1 MTKTG
6 CYLCA
11 AIYACEGLILLVTI
25 ELKCF
30 FNNRSEIFL
39 FIYMN
44 STREGN
50 HFCCEHSVDVA
61 AFWRHQTICGVEN
74 SNPTLGHRTEANAFR
89 ALAPTAVNVCP
100 LGRFFEGPG
109 LVTSDTLVGETYYIN
124 VRTYDHE
131 GTQIITAKLKLTAI
145 EDPDE
150 EYGRME
156 KVMFYGDGEDVSRFM
171 TIELIEYDYS
181 DVYKFDEYYESR

>member
-11 AIYACEGLILLVTI
+11 AIYACEGLILLVTT

-30 FNNRSEIFL
+30 FNNRSEIIL
-39 FIYMN
+39 FIDMN

-74 SNPTLGHRTEANAFR
+74 RSRNMIK
-89 ALAPTAVNVCP
+89 
-100 LGRFFEGPG
+100 FFLLILPCCSEI
-109 LVTSDTLVGETYYIN
+109 SFQ
-124 VRTYDHE
+124 VRE
-131 GTQIITAKLKLTAI
+131 FL
-145 EDPDE
+145 
-150 EYGRME
+150 
-156 KVMFYGDGEDVSRFM
+156 
-171 TIELIEYDYS
+171 
-181 DVYKFDEYYESR
+181 